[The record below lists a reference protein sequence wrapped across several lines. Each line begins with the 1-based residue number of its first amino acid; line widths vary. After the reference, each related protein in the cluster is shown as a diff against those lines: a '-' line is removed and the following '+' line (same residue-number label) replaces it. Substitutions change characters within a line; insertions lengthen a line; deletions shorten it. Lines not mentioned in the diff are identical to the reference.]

1 MASIASPEDVIALV
15 SQHPLPLAGTA
26 LVLAA
31 LLLGVLQS
39 FTNKNPPKSSP
50 ASTSTVSSREPFVTP
65 VPEPDLDFDPVARTP
80 KPYRPFRHGPNF
92 ITMGIRKMDWNNWI
106 EMDSYFL
113 RYHETKAAELKKDF
127 NEHIKYVD
135 NEVTKHACFELYE
148 ELVQYLVHRYPKV
161 FRLSANTVHNALTGE
176 TFRFPAQSPSEA
188 LSSSA
193 LLVQDDFV
201 IMVENDDGHYHLDA
215 GAVCLPGFWRLREK
229 FRMSLDTLHFEA
241 AVPHYA
247 EKLQKSMNRFFKTLP
262 AARPVVRNNY
272 FIQLDDGLH
281 WSHRMGDQNGTEV
294 ASWAT
299 ANSEGLTVNEI
310 HFRSERQSLRRLP
323 RSGAIVFTVRTYFEP
338 ITTIARE
345 PHVPGRLAEAIRNW
359 DETVSKYKGK
369 THWEHILLPYLDEQH
384 RLQEESGVL
393 ESQTEGEFPF

>member
-176 TFRFPAQSPSEA
+176 TFRFPART
-188 LSSSA
+188 LSYP
-193 LLVQDDFV
+193 
-201 IMVENDDGHYHLDA
+201 NH
-215 GAVCLPGFWRLREK
+215 P
-229 FRMSLDTLHFEA
+229 
-241 AVPHYA
+241 
-247 EKLQKSMNRFFKTLP
+247 
-262 AARPVVRNNY
+262 
-272 FIQLDDGLH
+272 
-281 WSHRMGDQNGTEV
+281 
-294 ASWAT
+294 
-299 ANSEGLTVNEI
+299 NS
-310 HFRSERQSLRRLP
+310 
-323 RSGAIVFTVRTYFEP
+323 
-338 ITTIARE
+338 
-345 PHVPGRLAEAIRNW
+345 
-359 DETVSKYKGK
+359 
-369 THWEHILLPYLDEQH
+369 
-384 RLQEESGVL
+384 
-393 ESQTEGEFPF
+393 

>member
-1 MASIASPEDVIALV
+1 MNPIALPEDVISLI
-15 SQHPLPLAGTA
+15 SRHSLPLAGTA
-26 LVLAA
+26 LILA
-31 LLLGVLQS
+31 LLVRTLQS
-39 FTNKNPPKSSP
+39 FTTKNLQKSSP
-50 ASTSTVSSREPFVTP
+50 ASASTSSTEEPFVTP
-65 VPEPDLDFDPVARTP
+65 VPEPDLDFDPAARTP
-80 KPYRPFRHGPNF
+80 KLYRPFRHGPNF

-113 RYHETKAAELKKDF
+113 RYRDTKASELKKDF
-127 NEHIKYVD
+127 DEHIKYVD
-135 NEVTKHACFELYE
+135 HAVTKDACFELYE
-148 ELVQYLVHRYPKV
+148 ELVKYLVHRYPRV
-161 FRLSANTVHNALTGE
+161 FRLSGSTVHNALTGE
-176 TFRFPAQSPSEA
+176 RFRFPAQSPSEA
-188 LSSSA
+188 LSSAA
-193 LLVQDDFV
+193 LLVQDDLV

-229 FRMSLDTLHFEA
+229 FRMSLDTLHFGA

-247 EKLQKSMNRFFKTLP
+247 EKLQRSMNRFFKTLP

-281 WSHRMGDQNGTEV
+281 WSHRMGEQSGTEV

-299 ANSEGLTVNEI
+299 ANSKGLTVDQI

-323 RSGAIVFTVRTYFEP
+323 RSGAIVFTIRTYFEP
-338 ITTIARE
+338 VTTIAKE

-369 THWEHILLPYLDEQH
+369 SHWEHILLPYLDEQH
-384 RLQEESGVL
+384 QLQKESGVL
-393 ESQTEGEFPF
+393 GNYTEGEFPF